1 MDIELKAKTED
12 YKQSLV
18 DILNDIQKLD
28 TQKDQDF
35 IDERSYEKRKLFL
48 KRKQVEIQRE
58 LDAIEV
64 IEL

>member
-18 DILNDIQKLD
+18 DILNDIQELD